1 MSGKIFAE
9 KWCNFDALSR
19 YNVHGMPPLLV
30 EPIPPLV
37 HVVEANPY
45 NDPLNPP
52 SDPDK
57 LAGFCG
63 IQWTNNTDPGKIN

>member
-1 MSGKIFAE
+1 
-9 KWCNFDALSR
+9 
-19 YNVHGMPPLLV
+19 MPSLLE

-37 HVVEANPY
+37 HVVESNPY
-45 NDPLNPP
+45 NDPSNPP

-57 LAGFCG
+57 SAAFCG

>member
-1 MSGKIFAE
+1 
-9 KWCNFDALSR
+9 
-19 YNVHGMPPLLV
+19 MPSLLE

-57 LAGFCG
+57 SAGFCG
-63 IQWTNNTDPGKIN
+63 IQWTNNTDPGKINQITLKDSCLNISGFL